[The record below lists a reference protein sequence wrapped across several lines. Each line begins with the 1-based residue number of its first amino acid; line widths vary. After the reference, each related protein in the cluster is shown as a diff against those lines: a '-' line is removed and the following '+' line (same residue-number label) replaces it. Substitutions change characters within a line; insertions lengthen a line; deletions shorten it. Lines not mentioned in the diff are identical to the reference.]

1 VTPAIRVWS
10 LPPDLRFGAVES
22 LARPGQSVD
31 LGGVTVRSRGCLPS
45 DAAVPAYLRYADREA
60 SLRLEA
66 GAQPGDLERALA
78 SRVRALGQGSTLDDL
93 CAAVMAL
100 DAVDVAFRTTGLWP
114 GNIYLAG
121 LEALRALLH
130 VAVIAEPGGRPPAAC
145 LHELQALELVYLF
158 PIAPKF
164 RDGVYDGQVQFRL
177 NGWGRALARRL
188 ADSDT
193 GGRRDELLRQRI
205 GAHLVDERGRY
216 AAFLGDLEVV
226 RQHYTGDRFAR
237 ALTLPIPVLV

>member
-22 LARPGQSVD
+22 LARPGQFVD
-31 LGGVTVRSRGCLPS
+31 LGGVTVSSRGCLAS
-45 DAAVPAYLRYADREA
+45 DAAIPAYLRYADRDA
-60 SLRLEA
+60 TLGLEA
-66 GAQPGDLERALA
+66 GARPGDLERALA
-78 SRVRALGQGSTLDDL
+78 SRVRAHGEESTLDTR
-93 CAAVMAL
+93 CAAILAM

-121 LEALRALLH
+121 WEALRALLD
-130 VAVIAEPGGRPPAAC
+130 VAVITEPGAHPPAAC

-158 PIAPKF
+158 PIASKF

-193 GGRRDELLRQRI
+193 GRHRDELLRQRI
-205 GAHLVDERGRY
+205 GAHLVDERERY
-216 AAFLGDLEVV
+216 ASFLGDLEVV
-226 RQHYTGDRFAR
+226 RQHYTGDRFVR